1 MHSCRFSHNSNPAAT
16 IDPNR
21 SGTDVACTV
30 TPTDRPHVSTR
41 EIGHEDHQLK
51 VTLQHIKPN
60 IWRRIQVRSNSTLYK
75 LHYTLQ
81 IVMGWPDSHM
91 HQFVVDGV
99 LYGESTPNFDFNVVS
114 ERRTPL
120 SDLVSA

>member
-1 MHSCRFSHNSNPAAT
+1 M
-16 IDPNR
+16 
-21 SGTDVACTV
+21 
-30 TPTDRPHVSTR
+30 
-41 EIGHEDHQLK
+41 
-51 VTLQHIKPN
+51 
-60 IWRRIQVRSNSTLYK
+60 RSNSTLYK